1 MDQPISVA
9 AGLIFRNGKL
19 LITQRPK
26 GSHLAGLWE
35 FPGGKCEHGET
46 LLECLQREIF
56 EELGVA
62 VNVRTCVE
70 TLEHD
75 YPGKTVRLSFF
86 LCELAVGEPEGK
98 EGQSITWISPG
109 QLRNYSFP
117 EADAKLLQKLLDNED
132 WWTGK

>member
-9 AGLIFRNGKL
+9 AGLIFRSGKL
-19 LITQRPK
+19 LVTQRPS

-35 FPGGKCEHGET
+35 FPGGKCEAGET
-46 LLECLQREIF
+46 LPECIQREIF

-62 VNVRTCVE
+62 VNVRACVE

-75 YPGKTVRLSFF
+75 YPEKTVKLSFF

-98 EGQSITWISPG
+98 EGQSIAWISSG
-109 QLRNYSFP
+109 QLRDYSFP

>member
-9 AGLIFRNGKL
+9 AGLIFRSGKL
-19 LITQRPK
+19 LITQRPS

-35 FPGGKCEHGET
+35 FPGGKCEAGET
-46 LLECLQREIF
+46 LPECIQREIF

-62 VNVRTCVE
+62 VNVRACVE

-75 YPGKTVRLSFF
+75 YPEKTVKLSFF

-98 EGQSITWISPG
+98 EGQSIAWISSG
-109 QLRNYSFP
+109 QLRDYSFP

>member
-1 MDQPISVA
+1 MRQPIAVA
-9 AGLIFRNGKL
+9 AGLIFRRGKL
-19 LITQRPK
+19 LITQRPS

-35 FPGGKCEHGET
+35 FPGGKCEAGET
-46 LLECLQREIF
+46 LPECLQREIF

-62 VNVRTCVE
+62 VNVCACVE

-75 YPGKTVRLSFF
+75 YPEKTVKLSFF

-98 EGQSITWISPG
+98 EGQAIAWISPS
-109 QLRNYSFP
+109 QLGDYSFP